1 MSEPCPSRRLVDG
14 HFRRAIAPRREAQL
28 RAHLG
33 ACESCHRRYERYLL
47 LAQLDRSIAS
57 AEDRLAYGLGLAPR
71 GRAWS
76 RPMAVAVGLATVLV
90 ALWLW
95 PAAQPAYVAR
105 GGRTMDPD
113 QVLYVYR
120 IASGCALQPVV
131 NGLISNGDE
140 LAFAYRNRAG
150 WSRLLVYAVDGAGR
164 IYWYHPGWAD
174 ATAAPVAVRIE
185 AGSGRHELPEAI
197 AQPLPHGPVEIHAV
211 FTDDAVSVQSI
222 ERGEYPARAQELVI
236 PIQVIG
242 QE

>member
-1 MSEPCPSRRLVDG
+1 VDR
-14 HFRRAIAPRREAQL
+14 HFRCALAPHREIQL
-28 RAHLG
+28 RAHLA

-47 LAQLDRSIAS
+47 LAQLDRSIATPG
-57 AEDRLAYGLGLAPR
+57 DRLAYGLGLAPR
-71 GRAWS
+71 RRAWS

-105 GGRTMDPD
+105 GGATVDSE
-113 QVLYVYR
+113 QALYVYR
-120 IASGCALQPVV
+120 IAPGCAPQPVL
-131 NGLISNGDE
+131 NGLIVNGDE
-140 LAFAYRNRAG
+140 LAFAYLNRAG
-150 WSRLLVYAVDGAGR
+150 WSRLLVYAVDRAGR

-174 ATAAPVAVRIE
+174 PATAPVAVRIE
-185 AGSGRHELPEAI
+185 PGPGRHELPEAI

-222 ERGEYPARAQELVI
+222 ERGTRPARAQELVI
-236 PIQVIG
+236 PIQVIE

>member
-1 MSEPCPSRRLVDG
+1 
-14 HFRRAIAPRREAQL
+14 
-28 RAHLG
+28 
-33 ACESCHRRYERYLL
+33 L

-57 AEDRLAYGLGLAPR
+57 AEDRLAYGLGLTPR

-76 RPMAVAVGLATVLV
+76 RPMAIAMGFATVLV

-105 GGRTMDPD
+105 GGPTVDPD

-120 IASGCALQPVV
+120 IAPGCAPQPVV
-131 NGLISNGDE
+131 NGLISDGEE
-140 LAFAYRNRAG
+140 LAFAYLNRAG

-174 ATAAPVAVRIE
+174 AATAPVAVPIE
-185 AGSGRHELPEAI
+185 AGSGLHELPEAI

-222 ERGEYPARAQELVI
+222 ERGNFPARVQELVI
-236 PIQVIG
+236 PMQVIE